1 MMATATQPDS
11 ALDRPGWPSPGLPRL
26 VVSGLRAAPELWLA
40 GIAFAVYPAL
50 RPFSDEVS
58 RAGAVAFASP
68 QWIIAHTFGIAAFTL
83 LGLGLL
89 RLTETLTL
97 HRSRARTGLAVA
109 WIGICMTLPYY
120 GAEVFGLHAAGQQA
134 LATGRN
140 GQFDDLIHDIR
151 WEAGIWFILIGLL
164 ALAIGVVVLTTAAW
178 REVPRPRLLLLPLAV
193 AVALYIPQ
201 FAAAQPIRVAH
212 GLLMTAGCILLAAA
226 IAAHRAPK
234 IADQAG

>member
-1 MMATATQPDS
+1 MATVTQPGPTRDQT
-11 ALDRPGWPSPGLPRL
+11 LTGLTGLLAR
-26 VVSGLRAAPELWLA
+26 GLRAAPELWLA

-68 QWIIAHTFGIAAFTL
+68 RWILAHTFGMAAFTL
-83 LGLGLL
+83 LGLGLF
-89 RLTETLTL
+89 RMTETLTL
-97 HRSRARTGLAVA
+97 HRSRARTGLALA
-109 WIGICMTLPYY
+109 WIGICLTLPYY

-134 LATGRN
+134 LATGQI

-164 ALAIGVVVLTTAAW
+164 ALAIGVIVLTTAAW
-178 REVPRPRLLLLPLAV
+178 QESPRPRILLLPLAV

-212 GLLMTAGCILLAAA
+212 GLLMTAGCVLFAAA
-226 IAAHRAPK
+226 VAAPRNTRKPT
-234 IADQAG
+234 QTG

>member
-1 MMATATQPDS
+1 VATVTQRNS
-11 ALDRPGWPSPGLPRL
+11 TLDQTG
-26 VVSGLRAAPELWLA
+26 SGLTGTLVAGLRTAPELWIA

-58 RAGAVAFASP
+58 RSGAVAFASP
-68 QWIIAHTFGIAAFTL
+68 RWIIAHTFGIAAFTL
-83 LGLGLL
+83 LGLGLFH
-89 RLTETLTL
+89 LTETLRL
-97 HRSRARTGLAVA
+97 HRSGARTGLALA

-134 LATGRN
+134 LATGQI
-140 GQFDDLIHDIR
+140 GQFDDLIHNIR
-151 WEAGIWFILIGLL
+151 WEAGIWFILAGLL
-164 ALAIGVVVLTTAAW
+164 ALAIGVITLTTAAW
-178 REVPRPRLLLLPLAV
+178 RETPRPRLLLLPLAV

-226 IAAHRAPK
+226 IAATRVSATVHPH
-234 IADQAG
+234 Q